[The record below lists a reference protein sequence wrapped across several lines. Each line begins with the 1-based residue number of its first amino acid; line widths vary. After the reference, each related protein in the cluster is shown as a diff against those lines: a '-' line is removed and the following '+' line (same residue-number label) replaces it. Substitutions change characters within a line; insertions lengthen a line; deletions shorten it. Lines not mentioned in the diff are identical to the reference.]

1 MKLPLFLISALVCTH
16 FTSATANET
25 VTTKTLNFSLAQ
37 RAVQQALDT
46 CSKRG
51 HKVSAAL
58 VGRDGNLLAFGRH
71 PLSGPHTIEVSQRK
85 AFSAASLQVS
95 TTGLASQ
102 RPDLNFAPGILLI
115 QGGLPISVAGH
126 FYGGIAVA
134 GADTQTDE
142 ECAAS
147 GFALL
152 SETLEF
158 SN

>member
-1 MKLPLFLISALVCTH
+1 MKLPLFLVCALLC
-16 FTSATANET
+16 SNLSLATANET
-25 VTTKTLNFSLAQ
+25 ISTKTLNYSLAQ
-37 RAVQQALDT
+37 LAVQQALDT
-46 CSKRG
+46 CTRQG
-51 HKVSAAL
+51 HKVAVAI
-58 VGRDGNLLAFGRH
+58 VGRDGNLLTFSRH

-85 AFSAASLQVS
+85 AFSAASLQVP
-95 TTGLASQ
+95 TAGLARQ

-142 ECAAS
+142 DCAAS
-147 GFALL
+147 GLAVL
-152 SETLEF
+152 SEALEF